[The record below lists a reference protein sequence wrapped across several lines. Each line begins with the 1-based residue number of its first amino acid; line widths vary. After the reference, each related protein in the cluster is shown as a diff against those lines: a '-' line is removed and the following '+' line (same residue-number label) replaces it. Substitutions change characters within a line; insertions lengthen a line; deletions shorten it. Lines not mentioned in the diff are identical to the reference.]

1 MIIHLKKLFNTT
13 NKITRN
19 EIFKKLFYCKMI
31 EGFLVNTRVFK
42 MKMIGYIEKLCQ
54 VCFTMDHELSVNLI
68 L

>member
-1 MIIHLKKLFNTT
+1 MIMHLKKLFNTT

-42 MKMIGYIEKLCQ
+42 MKMINENDWLY
-54 VCFTMDHELSVNLI
+54 
-68 L
+68 